1 MKTIT
6 IILAMLAHH
15 ADDFTHDIAAGIDAV
30 CESDTCRL
38 DAIATCWV
46 ETRCRGIDKCNGAC
60 GPFQQI
66 RKYSS
71 HPELEGL
78 SYEEKGRILGRD
90 TVVATEQW
98 KLKRDKL
105 KARFRKRW
113 PKHQYGGKRKVV
125 YIERWNKARRWAE
138 WIKKAESRPCATKF
152 HRTIGRCTW
161 C

>member
-1 MKTIT
+1 MKTIA

-30 CESDTCRL
+30 CESDACRL

-46 ETRCRGIDKCNGAC
+46 ETRCRGIDKCDGAC

-78 SYEEKGRILGRD
+78 SYAEKGRILGRD
-90 TVVATEQW
+90 TVVAAQQW

-105 KARFRKRW
+105 RARFGEDW
-113 PKHQYGGKRKVV
+113 PKHYNGGARKGI
-125 YIERWNKARRWAE
+125 YLERWKKARRWAAH
-138 WIKKAESRPCATKF
+138 ISESE
-152 HRTIGRCTW
+152 
-161 C
+161 